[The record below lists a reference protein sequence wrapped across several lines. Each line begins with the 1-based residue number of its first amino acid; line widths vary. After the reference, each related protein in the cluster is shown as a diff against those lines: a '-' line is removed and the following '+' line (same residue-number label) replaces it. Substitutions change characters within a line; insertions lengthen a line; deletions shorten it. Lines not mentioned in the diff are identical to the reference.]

1 MVYCQCIKNGCL
13 CDNYPNKCSLCV
25 DTSFFLP
32 QKIKRKTEMRRQKK
46 SSRMGA
52 KFEEQNHVLNT
63 SILNTASSMTP
74 NSGAGKI
81 KGDEQIS
88 GIINVMEEL
97 KTAVV
102 PKLSRGS
109 LSFTI
114 KKEWLEKLDKEAN
127 AENKEFWYLKFRFL
141 ESDNNTYVVIDQDL
155 IMSMVSTMVNDRTK
169 AKLAIA
175 EIEMLRAQYRQLQTQ
190 IVAKESEITALL
202 KEREYL
208 KLKDEI
214 EKSS

>member
-1 MVYCQCIKNGCL
+1 
-13 CDNYPNKCSLCV
+13 
-25 DTSFFLP
+25 
-32 QKIKRKTEMRRQKK
+32 
-46 SSRMGA
+46 MGA